1 MTYPIFHSLTHSAVS
16 YLIVNRITAMAE
28 TKDSEKQRPPAFDE
42 DEEEKHFRK
51 IVGAFLYYR

>member
-1 MTYPIFHSLTHSAVS
+1 MAKSMHNVEHSSKV
-16 YLIVNRITAMAE
+16 
-28 TKDSEKQRPPAFDE
+28 DSSQTTINE